1 MARPRAFDRDI
12 ALDAA
17 LDVFWRNGYEATSTD
32 DLRYAMGI
40 GRQSL
45 YDTFGD
51 KRRVYLESLE
61 RYQTR
66 SVDLLVAQLRGG
78 PSPLAAIRAVV
89 STFASASA
97 EERALGCMGV
107 SAICDFGSADDDVA
121 ALSAAAAARLHD
133 AFETALR
140 EGIRAGE
147 VRPSLD
153 PHAGSLFLQSLLL
166 GLKVSAK
173 AGASPESLRD
183 VANVALEGL
192 TP

>member
-1 MARPRAFDRDI
+1 MARPRAFDRDV
-12 ALDAA
+12 ALGAA

-51 KRRVYLESLE
+51 KRRVYLEALE

-66 SVDLLVAQLRGG
+66 SVDAVVAQLRAG
-78 PSPLAAIRAVV
+78 PSPLAAIRSVV
-89 STFASASA
+89 SAYASASA
-97 EERALGCMGV
+97 EERALGCLGV
-107 SAICDFGSADDDVA
+107 SAICEFGSADKAVA
-121 ALSAAAAARLHD
+121 ALGAAAAARLQD

-140 EGIRAGE
+140 EAVRAGE

-153 PHAGSLFLQSLLL
+153 PHAGALFLQSLLL
-166 GLKVSAK
+166 GLKISAK
-173 AGASPESLRD
+173 AGTSPQNLRD
-183 VANVALEGL
+183 VANVAFEGL
-192 TP
+192 TS